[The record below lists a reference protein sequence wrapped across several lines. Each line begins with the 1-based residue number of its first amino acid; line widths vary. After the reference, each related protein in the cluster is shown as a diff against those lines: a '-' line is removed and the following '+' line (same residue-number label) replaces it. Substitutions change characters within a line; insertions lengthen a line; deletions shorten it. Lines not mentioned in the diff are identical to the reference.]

1 VHTHTESG
9 INITERSASKL
20 NVSFGQP
27 GGLLVCSLRFLAR
40 SSSAESL
47 PGAERRMEDAVS
59 QDASE
64 KRQRGCE
71 TTAAL
76 LEENSQHLLVTLSTP
91 RAHITHTHT
100 YIYIYIYVSHMC
112 THEAA
117 IICARTTIIIT
128 GNCLFTKTAG
138 IGFNWLNAGMMLM

>member
-91 RAHITHTHT
+91 RAHITHTHI
-100 YIYIYIYVSHMC
+100 YIYIYIYMYR
-112 THEAA
+112 
-117 IICARTTIIIT
+117 ICARTR
-128 GNCLFTKTAG
+128 LRSYAHVQLLLSPG
-138 IGFNWLNAGMMLM
+138 IVCSLRQLELASIGWMQVWC